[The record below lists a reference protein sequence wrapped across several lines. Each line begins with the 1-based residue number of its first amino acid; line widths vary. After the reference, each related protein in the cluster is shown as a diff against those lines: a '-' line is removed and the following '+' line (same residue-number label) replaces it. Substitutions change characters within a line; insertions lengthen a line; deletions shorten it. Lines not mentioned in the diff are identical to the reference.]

1 MEAEENEQPELVAVE
16 EAEIDVSESEGDGAG
31 GAAGD
36 QDQPE
41 TPNTARR
48 FLPSSIGLTVLL
60 PPGVAELEA
69 LITWGDYRTEPPLPE
84 SVLSGEEETRE
95 LGEDGKPIRRKR
107 PNFDWVR
114 VPKERS
120 VKLRIVEGRGPPT
133 IIPESG
139 CEQRPGGGL
148 QLETHARTFTYKRA
162 DGTMETVR
170 AVTVFLVNRRNTAHR
185 YHADV
190 SYVVSGAARACLRAG
205 VLRASRFRGRH
216 PGLRSPRRRP
226 PLSRRLR
233 LRRGTKRSCRLG
245 HQQGTSKCCRAR
257 LDRSAADRR
266 SRTSRSKRRPRADV
280 KSCAQ
285 HAISGASLGITRA
298 AYCRVGRL
306 PRVPLGEDKA
316 LIALLS
322 RQDARI
328 RYCPTAHVI
337 TSGRTH
343 GRAPGGVADTLAIR
357 SKEPEAFCDDALEPF
372 RTAFDRA
379 LWRGR
384 LRRLHAAGRL
394 ALDQDWAAEL
404 GLSACDVNDVI
415 KEAPFGAAWNII
427 EDRSSLFARHLLR
440 PAELPEQIAIARRS
454 LSLLR
459 EGGSGARQHVQTKFS
474 ISIRPLDDADRSH
487 SFGEESGSLVGT

>member
-190 SYVVSGAARACLRAG
+190 SYAFQARLELVCERGFCARRDGSAPRTSIAASQTSIIATFAITPWDETQLQVG
-205 VLRASRFRGRH
+205 TPTGNIQMLSRT
-216 PGLRSPRRRP
+216 PGPIRCRP
-226 PLSRRLR
+226 PKLN
-233 LRRGTKRSCRLG
+233 
-245 HQQGTSKCCRAR
+245 
-257 LDRSAADRR
+257 
-266 SRTSRSKRRPRADV
+266 
-280 KSCAQ
+280 KS
-285 HAISGASLGITRA
+285 L
-298 AYCRVGRL
+298 
-306 PRVPLGEDKA
+306 
-316 LIALLS
+316 
-322 RQDARI
+322 
-328 RYCPTAHVI
+328 
-337 TSGRTH
+337 
-343 GRAPGGVADTLAIR
+343 
-357 SKEPEAFCDDALEPF
+357 
-372 RTAFDRA
+372 
-379 LWRGR
+379 
-384 LRRLHAAGRL
+384 
-394 ALDQDWAAEL
+394 
-404 GLSACDVNDVI
+404 
-415 KEAPFGAAWNII
+415 
-427 EDRSSLFARHLLR
+427 
-440 PAELPEQIAIARRS
+440 
-454 LSLLR
+454 
-459 EGGSGARQHVQTKFS
+459 QTKTQS
-474 ISIRPLDDADRSH
+474 
-487 SFGEESGSLVGT
+487 